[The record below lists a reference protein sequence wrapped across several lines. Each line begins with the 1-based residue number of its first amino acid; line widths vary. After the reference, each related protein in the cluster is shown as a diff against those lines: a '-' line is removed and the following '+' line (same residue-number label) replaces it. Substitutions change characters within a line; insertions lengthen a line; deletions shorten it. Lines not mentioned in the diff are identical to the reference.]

1 MDAEPIEPETHS
13 DDADFVAYLARRL
26 RVETYEARAR
36 LSAWLSTYEPPARSG
51 VRRAVPE
58 PEPDVELERS
68 A

>member
-1 MDAEPIEPETHS
+1 MDADTTAETETPS
-13 DDADFVAYLARRL
+13 DDADFIAYLARRL

-36 LSAWLSTYEPPARSG
+36 LSAWLSSYEPPKASG

-58 PEPDVELERS
+58 PESVELERS